1 MAATNIKDT
10 IKNRYGKIATGN
22 TEKLEGSTSGAC
34 CAPEEGAADAGACCG
49 TAEPVEQQS
58 SCCGSAQDETS
69 KVIGYSEDEL
79 SSLPE
84 GANLGVGCGNP
95 LALASVNEG
104 DTVVDLGSGAGIDCF
119 LAAKRVGD
127 SGHVIG
133 VDMTPQ
139 MLEKA
144 RANAEKGG
152 YPNVEFREGEIENMP
167 IEDNTVDVIISNCVI
182 NLSPDKPKVFSE
194 IMRVLKPG
202 GKFFVSDIVVNQ
214 ELPEAIKA
222 SEAAITAC
230 VGGAIL
236 KTDYLGG
243 LEKAGLTD
251 IEILSAAHF
260 PVEMYSK
267 DPNLERFYDKEGGIT
282 RDDMVA
288 ASKAVESIKVTGQ
301 KPATAGCC

>member
-1 MAATNIKDT
+1 MAATDIKDK
-10 IKNRYGKIATGN
+10 IKKRYGKIATGN
-22 TEKLEGSTSGAC
+22 TEQTEEAGCCGTTAEVTESAGCCGSSVATE
-34 CAPEEGAADAGACCG
+34 PVEEKSSCCG
-49 TAEPVEQQS
+49 TAQN
-58 SCCGSAQDETS
+58 ATS

-79 SSLPE
+79 SSLPD

-127 SGHVIG
+127 TGHVIG

-167 IEDNTVDVIISNCVI
+167 VDDNSVDVIISNCVI

-202 GKFFVSDIVVNQ
+202 GKFFVSDIVVTK
-214 ELPEAIKA
+214 ELPEVVKA
-222 SEAAITAC
+222 SESAYTAC

-236 KTDYLGG
+236 KDKYLGG
-243 LEKAGLTD
+243 LAEAGLTN

-260 PVEMYSK
+260 PVEMYSQ
-267 DPNLERFYDKEGGIT
+267 DPNLQKYYDREDGIT
-282 RDDMVA
+282 REDMIEA
-288 ASKAVESIKVTGQ
+288 AKAVESIKVTGQ
-301 KPATAGCC
+301 KPA